1 VFPLPL
7 KTVYIVAGAA
17 LFLAM
22 LAAGYEKAR
31 ADRWQSRG
39 QAAESRLAELVEA
52 NQGQAKTI
60 GTLERAVEK
69 WKALATPARP
79 ELGPQADADRKRLE
93 AELAAAYRMAREKD
107 NGKPDCAALLAVD
120 FGRACPSIAGGLR
133 ERAEGRR

>member
-7 KTVYIVAGAA
+7 RTVYIVAGAA

-31 ADRWQSRG
+31 ADRWQLRG
-39 QAAESRLAELVEA
+39 EAAESRVVELADA
-52 NQGQAKTI
+52 NQGQVTTI
-60 GTLERAVEK
+60 AALERAVEK

-79 ELGPQADADRKRLE
+79 ELGPQADADRRRLE
-93 AELAAAYRMAREKD
+93 AELAAAYRKARELD
-107 NGKPDCAALLAVD
+107 NGKADCAALLAQD
-120 FGRACPSIAGGLR
+120 LGRACPFIAGGLR